1 MLSVA
6 SSVAMMTSAL
16 FLGKEELG
24 WRGSL
29 QKLPVWFGMNS
40 RSGPQPK
47 MLLCCCG
54 NFAPPCLPVPG
65 QKTCRQARNEHHKQ
79 MLKPGCLCPLK
90 RWKGL
95 SKIERP
101 VLWFSVTGT
110 LCMLVTEE
118 SSFFSHLYLS
128 GTGGC
133 LHRSANGRG
142 ELGLSLLRSQSNNYS
157 WVSSS
162 WGLGELNRVLF
173 TPLNVNKTF
182 LMPHKL

>member
-1 MLSVA
+1 MERFIA
-6 SSVAMMTSAL
+6 
-16 FLGKEELG
+16 
-24 WRGSL
+24 
-29 QKLPVWFGMNS
+29 VWCGMNS

-54 NFAPPCLPVPG
+54 DFVPPVSQSLGRRPVG
-65 QKTCRQARNEHHKQ
+65 RREMNITSRCSNQ
-79 MLKPGCLCPLK
+79 GCLCPLK

-95 SKIERP
+95 SKIESP

-110 LCMLVTEE
+110 LYMLVTEE

-142 ELGLSLLRSQSNNYS
+142 ELGLSLLKSESNSYS
-157 WVSSS
+157 
-162 WGLGELNRVLF
+162 
-173 TPLNVNKTF
+173 
-182 LMPHKL
+182 